1 MGRISPNNKIIKVI
15 NPTSIIKFSQEGI
28 ESKLNKFPIE
38 ESKRTIEMFMKLFD
52 TNKTASNLL
61 GLFLKV
67 EMRFKALL
75 FDLAAFFISV
85 LESEKKAT
93 SEPEISAE
101 LKINNKVN
109 TILITKV

>member
-1 MGRISPNNKIIKVI
+1 MS
-15 NPTSIIKFSQEGI
+15 
-28 ESKLNKFPIE
+28 
-38 ESKRTIEMFMKLFD
+38 
-52 TNKTASNLL
+52 
-61 GLFLKV
+61 
-67 EMRFKALL
+67 FKALL